1 VSNPYAPDSDD
12 LEALLRI
19 GAIKLERTAGIP
31 TWEAQPGSRHQK
43 TLFSTR
49 RFISVTDCVM
59 SSSSIP
65 MLSASPTTR
74 SPASRRW

>member
-1 VSNPYAPDSDD
+1 MSNPYALDNDD

-19 GAIKLERTAGIP
+19 GVIKPERTAGIP

-59 SSSSIP
+59 SSSIP

>member
-1 VSNPYAPDSDD
+1 VSNPYAPDNDD

-19 GAIKLERTAGIP
+19 GVIKPERTAGIP
-31 TWEAQPGSRHQK
+31 TWKAQPGSRHQK

-59 SSSSIP
+59 SSSIP
-65 MLSASPTTR
+65 MLSASSTTR

>member
-1 VSNPYAPDSDD
+1 MSNPYALDNDD

-19 GAIKLERTAGIP
+19 GVIKPERTAGIP
-31 TWEAQPGSRHQK
+31 TWKAQPGSRHQK

-59 SSSSIP
+59 SSSIP

-74 SPASRRW
+74 SPACRR